1 MNTAGLKKKINQK
14 YYAVFA
20 GLILVLVLA
29 GILSLCVGRYWV
41 PFPDVVKVLLSRVF
55 PVSGNWDANTESVV
69 MTLRLPRVAA
79 AVLVGGSLALSGA
92 VYQGVFQNPLVAPD
106 LLGVSSGACIGAA
119 LAILFSV
126 GTFGVQAG
134 AFIEGIIA
142 VMITTAIP
150 RIIKNNSNMML
161 VLAGIIV
168 TGLMNSIM
176 GIIKYIADPETQLAE
191 ITYWQMGS
199 IAKVLPNS
207 LLMICPAVIISTVV
221 LMAMRWRIN
230 VLSLGETEAK
240 SLGIT
245 IKTTRMIVIV
255 CATLLTACSVCICGT
270 IGWVG
275 LVVPHLGRLLV
286 GPDNMKLLPVSFV
299 IGGIFLLVVDTI
311 ARTLTSAELPLSIL
325 TGLIGAPFYFYLLK
339 KQRMNL
345 S

>member
-29 GILSLCVGRYWV
+29 GILALCVGRYWV

-134 AFIEGIIA
+134 AFIGGIIA

-207 LLMICPAVIISTVV
+207 LLMICPAVLISIVV

>member
-1 MNTAGLKKKINQK
+1 
-14 YYAVFA
+14 
-20 GLILVLVLA
+20 
-29 GILSLCVGRYWV
+29 
-41 PFPDVVKVLLSRVF
+41 
-55 PVSGNWDANTESVV
+55 
-69 MTLRLPRVAA
+69 
-79 AVLVGGSLALSGA
+79 
-92 VYQGVFQNPLVAPD
+92 
-106 LLGVSSGACIGAA
+106 
-119 LAILFSV
+119 
-126 GTFGVQAG
+126 
-134 AFIEGIIA
+134 
-142 VMITTAIP
+142 
-150 RIIKNNSNMML
+150 
-161 VLAGIIV
+161 
-168 TGLMNSIM
+168 
-176 GIIKYIADPETQLAE
+176 
-191 ITYWQMGS
+191 
-199 IAKVLPNS
+199 
-207 LLMICPAVIISTVV
+207 MICPAVIISTVV

>member
-1 MNTAGLKKKINQK
+1 MDTAGLKKKINQK
-14 YYAVFA
+14 YDAVFA
-20 GLILVLVLA
+20 GLILVLILA
-29 GILSLCVGRYWV
+29 GILALCLGRYWI

-55 PVSGNWDANTESVV
+55 PVSGSWDANTESVV

-126 GTFGVQAG
+126 GTFGVQVG
-134 AFIEGIIA
+134 AFIGGIIA

-150 RIIKNNSNMML
+150 RVIKNNSNMML

-207 LLMICPAVIISTVV
+207 LLMI
-221 LMAMRWRIN
+221 
-230 VLSLGETEAK
+230 
-240 SLGIT
+240 

-299 IGGIFLLVVDTI
+299 VGGIFLLVVDTI

>member
-14 YYAVFA
+14 YDAVFA

-29 GILSLCVGRYWV
+29 GILALCVGRYWI

-55 PVSGNWDANTESVV
+55 PVSGSWDANTESVV

-134 AFIEGIIA
+134 AFIGGIIA

-150 RIIKNNSNMML
+150 RVIKNNSNMML

-207 LLMICPAVIISTVV
+207 LLMICPAVLISIVV

-245 IKTTRMIVIV
+245 IKTTRLIVIV

-299 IGGIFLLVVDTI
+299 VGGIFLLVVDTI

>member
-29 GILSLCVGRYWV
+29 GILALCVGRYWI

-55 PVSGNWDANTESVV
+55 PVSGSWDANTESVV

-126 GTFGVQAG
+126 GTFGVQVG
-134 AFIEGIIA
+134 AFIGGIIA

-150 RIIKNNSNMML
+150 RVIKNNSNMML

-207 LLMICPAVIISTVV
+207 LLMICPAVIISNVV

-299 IGGIFLLVVDTI
+299 VGGIFLLVVDTI